1 MPAHPSKGL
10 PPNSA
15 KAQAKSLGII
25 SALRPELS
33 AQTVPGKRQAPMKKV
48 VTKHSNMATH
58 SITIVG
64 AGLAGLTLGR
74 CLKWHGINAVIL
86 EKATSSP
93 RYNYGITLHPWAY
106 RPLLKL
112 LQKDELAFRE
122 KVAIDATHGTGAL
135 SGSALAQGV
144 NVDPESFRCHRGRL
158 EKWLQEEQDIHW
170 EKTLEDVETTA
181 QNVILHLN
189 GNETRETELLIGADG
204 VHSQIRKSL
213 APNIKLQVLPFVV
226 FNGRR
231 RMIISEY
238 EDVFGSAMEKQTVIQ
253 SLHQDVLLEISIND
267 ISLEHVD
274 LSYTYSRPVHP
285 EDPLHKPDRPIPG
298 ATEIPEEFY
307 TELDQLEALQKP
319 FEIVFDASRVR
330 RDRVLH
336 WLMRTT
342 LGTPAQIKD
351 LADRGLL
358 LIGDAIHAMP
368 ILGGEGANIAMKD
381 GVDLAAHIAR
391 HGTKGL
397 QKFSDAKLQTWQE
410 GVEESE
416 KRIAEMHSP
425 VKASL

>member
-1 MPAHPSKGL
+1 MPA
-10 PPNSA
+10 
-15 KAQAKSLGII
+15 
-25 SALRPELS
+25 
-33 AQTVPGKRQAPMKKV
+33 
-48 VTKHSNMATH
+48 H

-74 CLKWHGINAVIL
+74 CLRRHGINAVIL
-86 EKATSSP
+86 EKAASSP
-93 RYNYGITLHPWAY
+93 RYSYGITLHPWAY

-112 LQKDELAFRE
+112 LQKDEATFRE
-122 KVAIDATHGTGAL
+122 RVAIDATLLGGTGGL
-135 SGSALAQGV
+135 SGNALAQGV
-144 NVDPESFRCHRGRL
+144 DVGPESFRCHRGRL
-158 EKWLQEEQDIHW
+158 EKWLQDELDIQW
-170 EKTLEDVETTA
+170 DATLEDIVATT
-181 QNVILHLN
+181 QNILLHLK
-189 GNETRETELLIGADG
+189 GNETRETAILIGTDG
-204 VHSQIRKSL
+204 VHSQVRKSL

-226 FNGRR
+226 FNGKR
-231 RMIISEY
+231 RMTTSEY
-238 EDVFGSAMEKQTVIQ
+238 EDVLGSVMKKRTVIQ
-253 SLHQDVLLEISIND
+253 SLYHDILLEISIND
-267 ISLEHVD
+267 ISLKHVD
-274 LSYTYSRPVHP
+274 ISYTYSRPVHP
-285 EDPLHKPDRPIPG
+285 EDPLHRPDRPIPG

-319 FEIVFDASRVR
+319 FEIIFDASKVR

-342 LGTPAQIKD
+342 LGTPAQVKD
-351 LADRGLL
+351 LANRGVL

-391 HGTKGL
+391 HGPKGL
-397 QKFSDAKLQTWQE
+397 QDFAEAKIQTWQK